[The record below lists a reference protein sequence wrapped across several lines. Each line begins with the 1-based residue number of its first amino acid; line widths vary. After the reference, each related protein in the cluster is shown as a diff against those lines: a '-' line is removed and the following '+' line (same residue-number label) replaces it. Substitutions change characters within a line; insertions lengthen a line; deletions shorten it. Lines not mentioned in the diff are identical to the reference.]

1 MLYDVFYDAY
11 NYWNTIDLAGLV
23 KQTDPTGK
31 SNIWLTPAQFKSIT
45 GQDLSTVI
53 ASEDATKNSST
64 ATTATTTTSN
74 NN

>member
-11 NYWNTIDLAGLV
+11 NYWKTIDLQGLV

-45 GQDLSTVI
+45 GQDLSTVMG
-53 ASEDATKNSST
+53 STSSST
-64 ATTATTTTSN
+64 ATTVTGE
-74 NN
+74 